1 MQILLLTVA
10 VEQTPE
16 TECLQ
21 TMIGTI
27 LLMNLPFRHSL
38 AGSTPL
44 FPWCQM
50 GDVRGEAG
58 AFTTHV
64 WKVMGKCEQ
73 EGCLAGPKLGSCSLS
88 SLHMALQHDVFR
100 GARLLPR
107 GLGPPKV
114 HVPNEGQLAEGDVTS
129 DGLA

>member
-1 MQILLLTVA
+1 
-10 VEQTPE
+10 
-16 TECLQ
+16 
-21 TMIGTI
+21 
-27 LLMNLPFRHSL
+27 
-38 AGSTPL
+38 
-44 FPWCQM
+44 
-50 GDVRGEAG
+50 
-58 AFTTHV
+58 
-64 WKVMGKCEQ
+64 MGKCEQ